1 MPHRLSVSS
10 AKVKPA
16 LLKPYEYLRFVVVL
30 YQTGLIAGCKY
41 ILDCKSKGLLTYI
54 YIMLWLTSKLSTLT
68 CCHCVSVAL
77 TQAQNSPTR
86 PFNLF
91 RPPFGHRLP
100 EFDVFKSVH
109 VYKDDPIKLPQR
121 ATSAAKSNCARRGA
135 AIQFTQPSKLL
146 QQNLCRIAPFHMH
159 KKTYVRS
166 LLHMSPDKPQSVMAL
181 F

>member
-1 MPHRLSVSS
+1 MLMCQRCIMPHRLSVSS

-16 LLKPYEYLRFVVVL
+16 LLMPYEYLRFVVLL

-68 CCHCVSVAL
+68 CCHCVSAAL
-77 TQAQNSPTR
+77 TQAQNSKTR

-121 ATSAAKSNCARRGA
+121 ATSVAKSNCARAVPLLPAGGSDPVHA
-135 AIQFTQPSKLL
+135 A
-146 QQNLCRIAPFHMH
+146 
-159 KKTYVRS
+159 
-166 LLHMSPDKPQSVMAL
+166 
-181 F
+181 